1 MNETKNPV
9 KKPWSGRFQ
18 EATNRLLEE
27 FSASIQYD
35 RRLYRQDIAGS
46 KAHARMLARQGIIS
60 NRDADAIV
68 KGLTEIEEEIRSGDF
83 VWKPGLEDIHMN
95 IEQALVERIGEAGKR
110 LHTGRSRND
119 QVATDV
125 RLYLREEIDRLDS
138 FLLGLQQALLSQ
150 ARAHQDLILPGY
162 THLQRA
168 QPVLWPHH
176 MLAYFEMF
184 KRDRERLRDCRKR
197 TNVCPL
203 GSAALAGTGF
213 PIDRMYVARELG
225 FSGITANSI
234 DAVSDRDFI
243 IEFLA
248 AAGIIMAHL
257 SRLSEELILWAS
269 SEFHFVDLPDS
280 LCTGSSIMPQKK
292 NPDAA
297 ELVRGKAGRV
307 YGHLFG
313 LLTTIKGLPLAYNRD
328 LQEDKEALFDSI
340 DTVCASVEIMSVL
353 VANLAPRE
361 GYISKC
367 VTQGFLTA
375 TDLADYLVGKGVPF
389 REAHSVVGKVV
400 FHCLSQGKELT
411 DLGLDDLRAFSPLI
425 NEDIFE
431 VLSAEGSVK
440 ARRCPGG
447 TAPER
452 VAEALAR
459 AEEEVVTVHIPPGDV
474 DGCNRRWCERL
485 QEM

>member
-459 AEEEVVTVHIPPGDV
+459 AEEEVVTVHISPGR
-474 DGCNRRWCERL
+474 GRG
-485 QEM
+485 